1 MSTLCAASP
10 GGYSP
15 AAGTAGTLCG
25 GEGSGCCLY
34 DDILN
39 TFLYIR
45 DDYDGGGVNRRF
57 DQLDTDDGRLAR
69 YLSLYVFVRR
79 SLDVFEYLYSYTPL
93 GVYSL

>member
-57 DQLDTDDGRLAR
+57 DQLDTDEGRLAR
-69 YLSLYVFVRR
+69 YLSLYVFVQK